1 MEIYMNGKLTNY
13 ENIFDLLA
21 EKNICPWYYVSSDL
35 IGRNLGKVL
44 DDWTNTDKT
53 YYYVDGKRYDF
64 ELK

>member
-35 IGRNLGKVL
+35 IGRKLEKVL
-44 DDWTNTDKT
+44 NEWTNTDKT